1 MLGDE
6 DLQLNSPQEQNQD
19 IDNVPDIQIEEFDQN
34 EQRNAQ
40 KMRGQGNFAEMNM
53 SAANSDNEDE
63 IIRVNPGNGFNFNN
77 LNQAK

>member
-1 MLGDE
+1 M
-6 DLQLNSPQEQNQD
+6 
-19 IDNVPDIQIEEFDQN
+19 PDIEIEEFDQN

-40 KMRGQGNFAEMNM
+40 KMRGNFAEMNM

-77 LNQAK
+77 LNNQAK